1 MLFCPN
7 YTKNY
12 ASTICQCPVVSHL
25 YMNPDSHLRRKQKRK
40 QKEPSGFFVKQ
51 ENGDAGSTNGTK
63 DGQNRKFLLL
73 PWPPLLPSCF
83 SHLGGSVNQN
93 DGSEDRKTKPITK
106 LVPSLVLNEEV

>member
-1 MLFCPN
+1 MPSCLTFV
-7 YTKNY
+7 Y
-12 ASTICQCPVVSHL
+12 
-25 YMNPDSHLRRKQKRK
+25 
-40 QKEPSGFFVKQ
+40 EPRFTLATEPEEETEGAFGFFVKQ

-106 LVPSLVLNEEV
+106 LVPTLVLSEEV